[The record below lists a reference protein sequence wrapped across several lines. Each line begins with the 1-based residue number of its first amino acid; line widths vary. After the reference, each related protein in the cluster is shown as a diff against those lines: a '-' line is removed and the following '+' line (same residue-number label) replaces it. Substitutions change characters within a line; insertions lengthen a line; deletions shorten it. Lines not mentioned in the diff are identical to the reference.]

1 MWTTRHSRAFR
12 KAGTSGIPQVV
23 MRARARPGYSLS
35 PALALVVLVAGCGS
49 IHLDRDPDIAPAA
62 NVDRIWIP
70 PQSVRVSNL
79 AAPQLEELR
88 NVGESNG
95 LQGHNAQSY
104 DLPALADLALRI
116 NPQTRS
122 AWYAAQAA
130 QAQLGQAHAADY
142 PKVDA
147 EGVGGYLKLP
157 IEFPGQTLVIRNEA
171 FLPQIK
177 VSYDLLDFG
186 RTRAG
191 QRGAR
196 EQLIAANF
204 AFNRAIQDVVFNVEK
219 AYYLLS
225 AAKAS
230 VSAAQANLKLARTS
244 LGAVQ
249 ERHEM
254 GLATQPQILMGKQV
268 EAQAVYDLENARSM
282 VHDAESGLAQA
293 IGVASDAPIN
303 VQSADRE
310 KVPPAL
316 GDDVE
321 KLIDDAVTKRPDI
334 AAQIAAIRAGDA
346 AIERAQAE
354 FYPEVEIGGNY
365 GQVIW
370 SYTVNGGT
378 TQDLNQ
384 PFYGALLTLRWDL
397 FTGFDRYYGVQKA
410 MAQRNASRAQLKA
423 LEVDVIATVW
433 KAYYHFLS
441 AKKKYA
447 ASQALVAASQE
458 AYNANLESHRHGLA
472 TITDLIS
479 SERDLMTARYT
490 LVQTQADL
498 LVSSSALVYAVG
510 VQSAST
516 TPRR

>member
-1 MWTTRHSRAFR
+1 
-12 KAGTSGIPQVV
+12 
-23 MRARARPGYSLS
+23 MRRSYSLS
-35 PALALVVLVAGCGS
+35 LALALALVVVVAGCSS

-62 NVDRIWIP
+62 NVDRTWIP
-70 PQSVRVSNL
+70 PQSVRVANV

-88 NVGESNG
+88 NIGESTS
-95 LQGHNAQSY
+95 LQGHNAAGY
-104 DLPALADLALRI
+104 DLPTLVELALRI

-157 IEFPGQTLVIRNEA
+157 LEFPGQTLVIRNEA

-186 RTRAG
+186 RTRAA

-219 AYYLLS
+219 AYYVLS

-249 ERHEM
+249 ERHQM

-303 VQSADRE
+303 VQGADRDQ
-310 KVPPAL
+310 VPPTL
-316 GDDVE
+316 VDDVE
-321 KLIDDAVTKRPDI
+321 KLIDDAVTQRPDMAAKI
-334 AAQIAAIRAGDA
+334 AAVRAGDA

-410 MAQRNASRAQLKA
+410 MAQRNASRAELKA

-447 ASQALVAASQE
+447 ASQALVAASE
-458 AYNANLESHRHGLA
+458 ESYNANLESHRHGLA
-472 TITDLIS
+472 TITDLIG

-490 LVQTQADL
+490 LVQSRADL

-510 VQSAST
+510 AQSAST
-516 TPRR
+516 APAH